1 MVRMEKST
9 HDRLK
14 AIAKANGL
22 TVSDIMR
29 LSVTRQLPALSSG
42 LTKLHPA

>member
-1 MVRMEKST
+1 MVRMEKAT
-9 HDRLK
+9 HDQVK

-29 LSVTRQLPALSSG
+29 LSVKRQLPALSSG
-42 LTKLHPA
+42 QTKLNPA